1 MTGSAPV
8 ASPFQTAVEDDPVYA
23 WRERLVDAFDGLV
36 RKSQIYH
43 R

>member
-8 ASPFQTAVEDDPVYA
+8 ASPFKLLLEDDPVYA